1 MRKPPPREAGRLDG
15 TIGPAAG
22 VTQSRTLDGAE
33 QMVRDYAESVWQD
46 QRVGIL
52 SRAAAEC
59 GAVRHLTSYA
69 ERRRASGRKPA
80 RRAGGVSRW
89 LPGAFPWPGP
99 APADP
104 PATPGPPPP
113 RHGPA

>member
-1 MRKPPPREAGRLDG
+1 MARVAGGDAEALAPAAPAASMSLTPHRAAGRPGG

-52 SRAAAEC
+52 SRVAAEC

-80 RRAGGVSRW
+80 RRDGGVAGW
-89 LPGAFPWPGP
+89 LRGG
-99 APADP
+99 
-104 PATPGPPPP
+104 
-113 RHGPA
+113 

>member
-1 MRKPPPREAGRLDG
+1 MSTTPHREAGRLDR

-22 VTQSRTLDGAE
+22 ITQSRTLDGAE

-80 RRAGGVSRW
+80 RREGGVAGWLRGGLRGSR
-89 LPGAFPWPGP
+89 PGRCYPPW
-99 APADP
+99 A
-104 PATPGPPPP
+104 
-113 RHGPA
+113 

>member
-80 RRAGGVSRW
+80 RRDGGVAGLGWGRLEWAWGGPSHPPSQ
-89 LPGAFPWPGP
+89 PGG
-99 APADP
+99 APAW
-104 PATPGPPPP
+104 
-113 RHGPA
+113 